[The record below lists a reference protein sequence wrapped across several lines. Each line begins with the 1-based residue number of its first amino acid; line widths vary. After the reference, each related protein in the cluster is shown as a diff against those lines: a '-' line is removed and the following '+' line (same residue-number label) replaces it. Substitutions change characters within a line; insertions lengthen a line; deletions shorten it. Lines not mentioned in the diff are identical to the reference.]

1 MTKVEVGIRYL
12 ARQPILDARGRVSG
26 YELLYRNAPTSGFA
40 GDGEQATRTMLDN
53 LVLYDLHRFTGGEAA
68 FINCTEETL
77 TSGLVSVAPPET
89 TVLEVLE
96 TVEPTTALVRS
107 CTELKS
113 LGYRIALDDF
123 QWRAGME
130 PLVELAD
137 YIKID
142 FLQSG
147 PEERSELVQRLRG
160 RQAVLVAEKIETQ
173 AEFQQAVAEG
183 FELYQGYYF
192 CRPELIGNRVIPA
205 NLLAQVELMLVL
217 KGEEMDFREIS
228 RLVQRDPSI
237 TYRLLRMVNSAA
249 FGMRW
254 RVRSVEMAMIAVGE
268 GMFRRVAMLA
278 IAAALCPRR
287 SWEVLRMALVRAR
300 FCELSAA
307 MAGYDSGE
315 QYLLGLFSML
325 PAMLHIPMEE
335 AVAKVS
341 LRGEIREALM
351 GSRNEEGLFLGWMEL
366 HERCGWR
373 ECDEIADRKGLDRG
387 HLSRNVHEAL
397 AWADGML
404 EPIGPGEPGGS

>member
-1 MTKVEVGIRYL
+1 
-12 ARQPILDARGRVSG
+12 
-26 YELLYRNAPTSGFA
+26 
-40 GDGEQATRTMLDN
+40 MLDN

-68 FINCTEETL
+68 FINCTESTL
-77 TSGLVSVAPPET
+77 TSGLASVAPPET

-96 TVEPTTALVRS
+96 TVEPTAALVRS
-107 CTELKS
+107 CRELKS
-113 LGYRIALDDF
+113 LGFRIALDDF
-123 QWRAGME
+123 RWRAGME
-130 PLVELAD
+130 PLVEMAD

-142 FLQSG
+142 FLQTA
-147 PEERSELVQRLRG
+147 PQERSEMVLRLRG
-160 RQAVLVAEKIETQ
+160 RRAVLVAEKIETQ
-173 AEFQQAVAEG
+173 GEFQQAVAEG

-307 MAGYDSGE
+307 LGGYASGE
-315 QYLLGLFSML
+315 QYLLWLFSML
-325 PAMLHIPMEE
+325 PAMLHISMEE
-335 AVAKVS
+335 AVGKIS
-341 LRGEIREALM
+341 LRGVIREALM
-351 GSRNEEGLFLGWMEL
+351 GSWNEEGWLLRWMER

-373 ECDEIADRKGLDRG
+373 ECDEIAERKGLDRG
-387 HLSRNVHEAL
+387 CLSRNVQEAV

-404 EPIGPGEPGGS
+404 EPIGACDAAGD